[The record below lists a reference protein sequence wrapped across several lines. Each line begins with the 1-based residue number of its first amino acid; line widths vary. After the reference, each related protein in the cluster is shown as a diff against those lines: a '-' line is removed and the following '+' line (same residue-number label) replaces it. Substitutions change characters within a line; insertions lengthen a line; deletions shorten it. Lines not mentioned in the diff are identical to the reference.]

1 MKAGSTRASFIGHFL
16 LTMVVIA
23 LLSCSDAP
31 TENRLPDA
39 NVSDTQIDSA
49 IDVGE
54 TADNRAGEPDG
65 RAELATTD
73 PLQTEPVDEVDVGEV
88 VDDGN
93 LVVVVLNTH
102 SFQEGDDSL
111 DKLQQIGEGLA
122 ALEADLI
129 GLNEVM
135 SGTFWAHGFGGV
147 EYDGTELIQTALEEA
162 SGETYYTA
170 RHGFAHWDDG
180 EEMSNVLLSR
190 FPIIESGHRLL
201 TTTDFWPA
209 PDESRSVLYA
219 RVEVPQLGLV
229 NVFVTHTV
237 GFESVDTFVQV
248 DEVKDFMAEHFRD
261 NESLDLLLGDLNA
274 PAGSDAYEYWLS
286 APPFR
291 LIDTYAAANPEN
303 LYDSTLVD
311 GDIRIDYIMAGEGWD
326 ISENSDRFTSTMVFD
341 GSVVNGHVL
350 PIVSDH
356 KGVATTFTLR

>member
-1 MKAGSTRASFIGHFL
+1 MRVAAYRIIWILPVIVIVGCGKPSEDNAQPDTTPADIQADFERDVSEAESNGEDEQDGGAEPT
-16 LTMVVIA
+16 TM
-23 LLSCSDAP
+23 
-31 TENRLPDA
+31 
-39 NVSDTQIDSA
+39 
-49 IDVGE
+49 
-54 TADNRAGEPDG
+54 EPSL
-65 RAELATTD
+65 R
-73 PLQTEPVDEVDVGEV
+73 EPVNEVDVDAV
-88 VDDGN
+88 VSEGN

-111 DKLQQIGEGLA
+111 DKLQWIGEGLA

-135 SGTFWAHGFGGV
+135 SGTFWAHGFGGA
-147 EYDGTELIQTALEEA
+147 EYDGAELIRTALEEA
-162 SGETYYTA
+162 SGDTYYTA

-201 TTTDFWPA
+201 TTTDYWPA

-229 NVFVTHTV
+229 NVFVTHTF
-237 GFESVDTFVQV
+237 GFESADTFVQI
-248 DEVKDFMAEHFRD
+248 DEVKDDMAERFRD
-261 NESLDLLLGDLNA
+261 NEALDLLLGDLNV
-274 PAGSDAYEYWLS
+274 PSGSDAYEYWLD

-303 LYDSTLVD
+303 VDDSTVVD
-311 GDIRIDYIMAGEGWD
+311 GDVRIDYIMAGEGWD
-326 ISENSDRFTSTMVFD
+326 ISENPDRFTSTLVFD
-341 GSVVNGHVL
+341 GSAVNGQVL

-356 KGVATTFTLR
+356 KGVVTTFILR